1 MLSLASTTK
10 RLAAFV
16 LSAVAMVAVSCSGGD
31 CDDSPVVARVYDR
44 ELHSSDLQGLVPA
57 GMSAEDSIAV
67 VGNYVDQWIRQAVIL
82 AKAEKNVQDDFS
94 RELQEYKNN
103 LLAYAYERQI
113 VDQLID
119 TTVTRGQIREYYEKH
134 KNEFLLKSSI
144 VKAVYVTAPVKS
156 PVVAKLKKIIQRSS
170 FDDSDILEL
179 EETAS
184 RNGFSGHYDE
194 SVWMPFVTLQTV
206 IPITA
211 YNEQLFLRQNRSIT
225 LSDDSLFYAA
235 RILNYKVTD
244 ETSPIELQIDN
255 IRAIILNHRKIDILN
270 KLRADLLKEAE
281 ESGYVKR
288 NLK

>member
-1 MLSLASTTK
+1 MLSLASISK
-10 RLAAFV
+10 RRTAFV
-16 LSAVAMVAVSCSGGD
+16 LIAVAMVAVSCSGAD
-31 CDDSPVVARVYDR
+31 DDSPVVARVYDR
-44 ELHSSDLQGLVPA
+44 ELHSSDLQGLVPSGLA
-57 GMSAEDSIAV
+57 PEDSLAV

-82 AKAEKNVQDDFS
+82 AKAEKNVKNDFS

-119 TTVTRGQIREYYEKH
+119 TTVTRRQIREYYEEH
-134 KNEFLLKSSI
+134 KDDFLLKSSI

-156 PVVAKLKKIIQRSS
+156 PVVAKLKKIIQRST
-170 FDDSDILEL
+170 FGDSDILDL

-184 RNGFSGHYDE
+184 RNGFNGYYDE

-206 IPITA
+206 IPVTA
-211 YNEQLFLRQNRSIT
+211 YNEQLFLRQHRSIT

-235 RILNYKVTD
+235 RILDYKVTD
-244 ETSPIELQIDN
+244 ETSPIELQVDN

-281 ESGYVKR
+281 ESGHVKR
-288 NLK
+288 NL

>member
-1 MLSLASTTK
+1 MLSLASISK
-10 RLAAFV
+10 RWTAFV
-16 LSAVAMVAVSCSGGD
+16 LITAALVAVSCSGTD
-31 CDDSPVVARVYDR
+31 DDSPVVAQVYDR
-44 ELHSSDLQGLVPA
+44 ELHSSDLQGLVPSGLA
-57 GMSAEDSIAV
+57 PEDSLAV

-119 TTVTRGQIREYYEKH
+119 TTVTRRQIREYYEGH
-134 KNEFLLKSSI
+134 KDDFLLKSSI

-156 PVVAKLKKIIQRSS
+156 PVVAKLKKIIQRST
-170 FDDSDILEL
+170 FGDSDILDL

-184 RNGFSGHYDE
+184 RNGFNGYYDE
-194 SVWMPFVTLQTV
+194 STWMPFVTLQTV
-206 IPITA
+206 IPVTA
-211 YNEQLFLRQNRSIT
+211 YNEQLFLRQHRSIT
-225 LSDDSLFYAA
+225 FSDDSLFYAA
-235 RILNYKVTD
+235 RILDYKVTD
-244 ETSPIELQIDN
+244 ETSPLELQVDN

-281 ESGYVKR
+281 ESGHVKR
-288 NLK
+288 NL